1 MQQRINRLRAELKE
15 RELDAC
21 LVTKIENVFYLSGFT
36 GDTGALLISGDEAY
50 FFADSRFTLQASQE
64 ATGFI
69 VVPVER
75 SFFASIA
82 QFLTQRNWPKVGVEA
97 HHLSVGNFQKL
108 QKALNSKV
116 SLEPLDQLVEKL
128 RMIKEPAELAIMK
141 EAVTLTEAAF
151 NELLPLIKPGVTER
165 YLQVQLIKLL
175 YEAGFSGPSFDF
187 IVASGERGALP
198 HGVATDRTVNSGE
211 LITFDFGGVYNRYC
225 SDMTRTIAVGEIS
238 PQLKEIY
245 QIVHLAQDEA
255 EKAARPGM
263 NGRDLDAVSRQVIA
277 DSGYGDNF
285 GHGLGHGVGLEIHE
299 LPAVSPRGE
308 ELLKPGMV
316 ITIEPGIYIAG
327 IGGVRIENQ
336 LAITETGAEVWNSF
350 NKDLLVL

>member
-1 MQQRINRLRAELKE
+1 
-15 RELDAC
+15 
-21 LVTKIENVFYLSGFT
+21 
-36 GDTGALLISGDEAY
+36 
-50 FFADSRFTLQASQE
+50 
-64 ATGFI
+64 
-69 VVPVER
+69 
-75 SFFASIA
+75 
-82 QFLTQRNWPKVGVEA
+82 
-97 HHLSVGNFQKL
+97 
-108 QKALNSKV
+108 
-116 SLEPLDQLVEKL
+116 
-128 RMIKEPAELAIMK
+128 
-141 EAVTLTEAAF
+141 
-151 NELLPLIKPGVTER
+151 
-165 YLQVQLIKLL
+165 
-175 YEAGFSGPSFDF
+175 
-187 IVASGERGALP
+187 
-198 HGVATDRTVNSGE
+198 
-211 LITFDFGGVYNRYC
+211 
-225 SDMTRTIAVGEIS
+225 MTRTIAVGEIS